1 MRTLVLF
8 ALLVT
13 GMVTNAQSLQP
24 SQVAVQPLII
34 MNVDSQALVVSSEAV
49 GIVSNT
55 IFSVVTKNTESIE
68 TAYIG
73 YAEEGQEFKGIYV
86 TDGGKLVMINA
97 DKIFIKKPTFQSH
110 AEADAAL
117 ESGQEYWLA
126 GDRNVY
132 HKP

>member
-1 MRTLVLF
+1 MRTLLF
-8 ALLVT
+8 LALLAF
-13 GMVTNAQSLQP
+13 GMNAGAQSLQP

-86 TDGGKLVMINA
+86 SDGGKLVVINA
-97 DKIFIKKPTFQSH
+97 DQIFIKKPTFQSH
-110 AEADAAL
+110 SEADAAL
-117 ESGQEYWLA
+117 HSGQEYYLN